1 MDGYEIIYECLN
13 RQYAN
18 GNLTYDDISL
28 YNEMAY
34 DDFMIGEEEYTEG
47 IADAYNKVKDVKDKV
62 TNSEKFKSA
71 L

>member
-34 DDFMIGEEEYTEG
+34 DDFMIFS
-47 IADAYNKVKDVKDKV
+47 A
-62 TNSEKFKSA
+62 TNIP
-71 L
+71 LLP